1 MNKLLETDQTLLLII
16 DVQEKLINAQFSKEI
31 IAKNTAILAEAC
43 NILKIPVI
51 VSEQYPK
58 GLGSTIEQVKNKLAS
73 DTAIFEKT
81 SFSCLREDGF
91 KALLKN
97 YNKKQI
103 LVCGMEC
110 HVCVHQT
117 VSDLLNEGYEVHII
131 QDAISSRKEWE
142 YEQGLKRMISSGA
155 VASSVEIALFEFL
168 KGAKHPEFKSVQG
181 LIK

>member
-1 MNKLLETDQTLLLII
+1 MNRLLEIEKTLLLII

-58 GLGSTIEQVKNKLAS
+58 GLGQTIAQVKDKLSS
-73 DTAIFEKT
+73 DSITFEKT
-81 SFSCLREDGF
+81 SFSCLREDKF
-91 KALLKN
+91 LSLLKS
-97 YNKKQI
+97 YNRKQI
-103 LVCGMEC
+103 LVCGMES

-117 VSDLLNEGYEVHII
+117 VTDFLDAGYEVHIV

-142 YEQGLKRMISSGA
+142 CKEGLQRMITSGA
-155 VASSVEIALFEFL
+155 VGSSVEIAVFELL
-168 KGAKHPEFKSVQG
+168 KGAKHPDFKAVQG
-181 LIK
+181 MIK